1 MYRPISTT
9 HVQANENIFRSP
21 NDLKKKIVTVDNN
34 NNKTNNN
41 NNNNNNQNNNLNSIE
56 NNKISS
62 ANTAAAP
69 KPKIVCNCKKSKC
82 LKLYCECFILGLYCD
97 GCNCSPCFN
106 NVANAEE
113 RNKVM
118 DSLREKNP
126 SAFKPKIDY
135 NAADSEKDKVEKT
148 KHMRGCNC
156 SKTQCLKKYCECY
169 QSSVLCTSLCKCT
182 DCKNDDIERLKKKPK
197 SNVLF
202 KTVSSNIEGNS
213 TTMSTPNANT
223 NMSNVEKNS
232 FGQEFFTNK
241 HHNHHHH
248 HHKHIKEHKEH
259 LKHKSSKESKED
271 SKQACSDN
279 NNEISENSDS
289 YDNEDENQDEVHLS
303 FNSKNSKNSNRLLDK
318 KRKRPDSDD
327 KEVSSDLEE
336 ILTPKFRKDTK
347 KKNKDINNNSQANIS
362 TGPFSHKKRMTK
374 INEDSDN
381 KIAKKLNMQF

>member
-62 ANTAAAP
+62 ANPAAAP

-248 HHKHIKEHKEH
+248 HKHIKEHKEH